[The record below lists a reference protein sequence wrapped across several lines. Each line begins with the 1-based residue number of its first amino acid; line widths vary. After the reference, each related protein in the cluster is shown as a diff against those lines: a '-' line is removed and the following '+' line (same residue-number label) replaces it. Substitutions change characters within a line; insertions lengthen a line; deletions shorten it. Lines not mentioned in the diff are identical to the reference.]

1 MQKKYSIVITLFIA
15 ALLFLTGFAMK
26 TAQATPVFSFAEQP
40 QKCVYLTFDDGPST
54 VVTNRILDIL
64 QKEGVKAT
72 FFVVGE
78 QIEGREETLRRI
90 AAEGHTIGVHSETH
104 RYDIIYSSDDALLR
118 DVRDCAEHI
127 RAVTGI
133 TPCVY
138 RFPGGGVRRP
148 AQRKLIEQQGYKVVE
163 WNAGC
168 GDEEIPNASAER
180 LVKESINSSKGRN
193 TVIFLSHDS
202 PHHKATAEALPEI
215 IQYFRE
221 QGFVFCAF

>member
-1 MQKKYSIVITLFIA
+1 MQKKYCIVITVFIA
-15 ALLFLTGFAMK
+15 ALLFLTSFAMRS
-26 TAQATPVFSFAEQP
+26 AQATPVFSFAEQTE
-40 QKCVYLTFDDGPST
+40 KYVYLTFDDGPST

-64 QKEGVKAT
+64 QKEDVKAT

-78 QIEGREETLRRI
+78 QIGGREETLRRI
-90 AAEGHTIGVHSETH
+90 AAEGHTIGVHSQTH
-104 RYDIIYSSDDALLR
+104 RYDVIYASDAALLR
-118 DVRDCAEHI
+118 DVSECAESI
-127 RAVTGI
+127 RAITGI
-133 TPCVY
+133 TPRVY

-180 LVKESINSSKGRN
+180 LVKKSIESSKGRN
-193 TVIFLSHDS
+193 TVVFLSHDS

-221 QGFVFCAF
+221 QGFVFRAF